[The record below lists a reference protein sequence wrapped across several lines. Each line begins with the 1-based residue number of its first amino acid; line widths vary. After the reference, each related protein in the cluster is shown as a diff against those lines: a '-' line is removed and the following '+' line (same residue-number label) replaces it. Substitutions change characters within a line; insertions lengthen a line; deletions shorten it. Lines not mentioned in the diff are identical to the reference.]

1 MKKFIKEL
9 EKDIL
14 NGKDIDFEVAMKLVN
29 IEDKFVETLCE
40 SASNIKYKFC
50 GNEIDLCTIMNAK
63 SGACSED
70 CKFCSQ
76 SSHYKTEIE
85 VSDLVKKEEVLKL
98 ARENES
104 EGVNRFSLVTASKG
118 VNDFEFERIID
129 IYDELE
135 REVKMNLCA
144 SLGILDYDKLNK
156 LREKG
161 ITMYHHNLETSKDYY
176 GEICTTHNYEDR
188 VETIKNAKKANM
200 KVCSGCIL
208 GLGESRE
215 DRVKLAFELKDL
227 GVESIPIN
235 ILNPIKGTPLE
246 DMKPLSQEEIL
257 KTIAI
262 FRFVN
267 KDAFI
272 RLAGGRNL
280 IDEYGK
286 NCFKAGA
293 NATITGNYLTTSGNK
308 IIDDKKMIEEL
319 NMSPLNTYRA

>member
-1 MKKFIKEL
+1 MEKFIKGL

-14 NGKDIDFEVAMKLVN
+14 NGKDIGFEDAIKLVN
-29 IEDKFVETLCE
+29 IEDKFVEALCE
-40 SASNIKYKFC
+40 SANNIKQKFC
-50 GNEIDLCTIMNAK
+50 GDEIDLCTIMNAK

-70 CKFCSQ
+70 CKFCAQ

-85 VSDLVKKEEVLKL
+85 ISDLVKKEEVLKL

-118 VNDFEFERIID
+118 VNDIEFEKIID

-144 SLGILDYDKLNK
+144 SLGILDYEKLKK

-176 GEICTTHNYEDR
+176 SEICTTHNYEDR
-188 VETIKNAKKANM
+188 VKTIENAKKTGL

-215 DRVKLAFELKDL
+215 DRVKLAFELRDL
-227 GVESIPIN
+227 EIESIPIN

-246 DMKPLSQEEIL
+246 GMKPLSQEEIL
-257 KTIAI
+257 KTIAV

-267 KDAFI
+267 KNAFI

-280 IDEYGK
+280 INESGR

-308 IIDDKKMIEEL
+308 IIDDKNMIEEL
-319 NMSPLNTYRA
+319 NLSTLNTYRT